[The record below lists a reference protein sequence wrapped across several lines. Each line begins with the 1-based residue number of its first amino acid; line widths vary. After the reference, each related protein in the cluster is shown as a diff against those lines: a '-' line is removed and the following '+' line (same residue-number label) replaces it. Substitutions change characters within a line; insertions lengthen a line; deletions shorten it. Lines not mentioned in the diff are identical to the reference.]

1 MSLKNELM
9 VIFTSKTQGAL
20 DPQNIGNPSGPLFT
34 YLVGA
39 WYMGKNLCESVISEK
54 YMTLF
59 GLPIKNEEDL
69 FGPFNSQ
76 EELKKFM
83 YIVAEELESQSIR
96 FLTIDDFNKALA
108 MSSSVGELQIKVREM
123 SDKME
128 NLEAPSEKDSL
139 IKRIFSK
146 NK

>member
-9 VIFTSKTQGAL
+9 AIYTSKTQGTL
-20 DPQNIGNPSGPLFT
+20 DSESMGNPSGPLFT

-69 FGPFNSQ
+69 YGHFLI
-76 EELKKFM
+76 LKR
-83 YIVAEELESQSIR
+83 S
-96 FLTIDDFNKALA
+96 
-108 MSSSVGELQIKVREM
+108 
-123 SDKME
+123 
-128 NLEAPSEKDSL
+128 
-139 IKRIFSK
+139 
-146 NK
+146 